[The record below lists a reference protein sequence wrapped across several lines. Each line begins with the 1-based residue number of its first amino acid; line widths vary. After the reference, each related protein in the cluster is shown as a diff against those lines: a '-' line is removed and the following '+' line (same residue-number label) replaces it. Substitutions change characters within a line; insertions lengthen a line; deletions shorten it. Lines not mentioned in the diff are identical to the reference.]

1 MRPIPAMIL
10 LWLCLST
17 HSSSLSLS
25 LTHILQVDWN
35 KAEHRF
41 FRSHHEYALKVA
53 EKKASLVRSMEQD
66 NKSVERFEVDA
77 KTGRS
82 VVYKDPHYLDRKLT
96 RREAVE
102 FYYRTNETAEK
113 KVQKTKQLDEEL
125 FKTQH
130 TFKPA
135 VREYKKKRTVD
146 EEDDEY
152 YRFNDDE
159 ERDPVEEFEKRYS
172 EDLEMRREK
181 FPAKYVRSKVQRD
194 ELEPFRVF

>member
-1 MRPIPAMIL
+1 M
-10 LWLCLST
+10 
-17 HSSSLSLS
+17 
-25 LTHILQVDWN
+25 DWN

-66 NKSVERFEVDA
+66 SKSVDRFEVDA

-113 KVQKTKQLDEEL
+113 KIQKTKQLDEEL

-135 VREYKKKRTVD
+135 VREYKKKRTEV
-146 EEDDEY
+146 EDDE

>member
-1 MRPIPAMIL
+1 M
-10 LWLCLST
+10 
-17 HSSSLSLS
+17 
-25 LTHILQVDWN
+25 DWN
-35 KAEHRF
+35 KAGHRF

-53 EKKASLVRSMEQD
+53 EKRASLISRIEQD
-66 NKSVERFEVDA
+66 SKSVERFEVDA

-82 VVYKDPHYLDRKLT
+82 IVYKDPHYIDRKQLT

-102 FYYRTNETAEK
+102 FYYRTHEMAEK

-135 VREYKKKRTVD
+135 VREYKKKRAED
-146 EEDDEY
+146 DDDEY
-152 YRFNDDE
+152 RFNEDDE

-181 FPAKYVRSKVQRD
+181 FPAKYLRPKVQRD